1 MIESLMLRLKSA
13 FCLAPS
19 ETWPATISFNFSI
32 LNFQFSILLLATL
45 PLLLSSC
52 HKNCV
57 CQGYDGSSY
66 TYTSDEVDARNV
78 TCSNMVFQA
87 GQQFYAVCEWE

>member
-1 MIESLMLRLKSA
+1 MIESLRS
-13 FCLAPS
+13 CLAPS
-19 ETWPATISFNFSI
+19 ETWPATIEEQRSTSTSR
-32 LNFQFSILLLATL
+32 LTSTLRLTLLLATL